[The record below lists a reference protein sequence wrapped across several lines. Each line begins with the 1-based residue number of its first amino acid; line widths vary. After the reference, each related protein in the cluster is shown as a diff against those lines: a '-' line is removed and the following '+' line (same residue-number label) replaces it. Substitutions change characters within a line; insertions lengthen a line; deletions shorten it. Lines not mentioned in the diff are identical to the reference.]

1 MTLAGI
7 VLASLLFRV
16 HVSNE
21 CSLWLDETI
30 TRADVLKSWPV
41 VLAGPERVHPP
52 LLFVL
57 TKAVT
62 QVFGT
67 GETSLRA
74 VSLVFGCV
82 LLVAVYWLAAELGLK
97 PLRRLAVVAS
107 LAVAPFFL
115 RHATEARQYALFP
128 AFGTL
133 AIAATL
139 RLWREPVQLRYL
151 ALFATSAAGMAL
163 THYFGLAYAVALFG
177 VVMLGTLLRWPE
189 LVVGRRTLAAAL
201 LIVLPL
207 LGVFAWVALR
217 AVDLARYYDRRQSG
231 SGTVPWP
238 DLLREL
244 LREFAFTTAPSIR
257 IPQAVLAAVGL
268 ALLGRSLR
276 GGARLVPATLA
287 FGPCLVALFITS
299 GHFVAARYLAPSWV
313 LYHVGACAALFE
325 LGDRARLLAT
335 RAPARLG
342 AALAWAPFVLPLG
355 LRFAEYPD
363 AYGTGEEDYRGF
375 QRDFVAKFARD
386 TVLVTYDSGFADR
399 ILSVY
404 GVGQRTLALDKFR
417 PVHGVKRYLV
427 AEMHVRGAAR
437 RAKFEALLA
446 ARMGISPSVWQ
457 SLPLVDLPETTYQP
471 SVPARLIVFDDDQ
484 SIALPAPRTRREPPR
499 THRRHA
505 PREHESLE

>member
-1 MTLAGI
+1 VTLAGI

-16 HVSNE
+16 HVSRE

-30 TRADVLKSWPV
+30 TRAEVLEPWPA
-41 VLAGPERVHPP
+41 VLAGPERAHPP

-62 QVFGT
+62 QVFGA

-82 LLVAVYWLAAELGLK
+82 LLVAVYWLGAELGLK

-107 LAVAPFFL
+107 LAVTPFFL
-115 RHATEARQYALFP
+115 RHATEARQYSLFP
-128 AFGTL
+128 AFGAL
-133 AIAATL
+133 AIAAVL
-139 RLWREPVQLRYL
+139 RLWREPVRLGYL

-163 THYFGLAYAVALFG
+163 THYFGLPYAVALFG
-177 VVMLGTLLRWPE
+177 VVLLGTFVGWSE
-189 LVVGRRTLAAAL
+189 LVVGRRTLALAL
-201 LIVLPL
+201 MIVLLL
-207 LGVFAWVALR
+207 LGVFVWVALR
-217 AVDLARYYDRRQSG
+217 AVALAHYYERSRSA

-276 GGARLVPATLA
+276 GVARAVPATLA

-299 GHFVAARYLAPSWV
+299 GHFVAARYLAPSWM
-313 LYHVGACAALFE
+313 LYHLGACAALFE
-325 LGDRARLLAT
+325 LGDRARLLAA
-335 RAPARLG
+335 RAPARWG

-363 AYGTGEEDYRGF
+363 AYGTGEDDYRGF
-375 QRDFVAKFARD
+375 QREFLARFARD
-386 TVLVTYDSGFADR
+386 TALVTYDSRFADR
-399 ILSVY
+399 ILSAY
-404 GVGQRTLALDKFR
+404 GVGQRPLPLEKFR
-417 PVHGVKRYLV
+417 RLPGVKRYLV
-427 AEMHVRGAAR
+427 AEIHVRGAAR
-437 RAKFEALLA
+437 RAKLEELVA
-446 ARMGISPSVWQ
+446 ARMGVSPSVWQ

-471 SVPARLIVFDDDQ
+471 SVPARLVVFDDDE
-484 SIALPAPRTRREPPR
+484 SAALPAIRTEGERPRK
-499 THRRHA
+499 HRRHA
-505 PREHESLE
+505 PLEHEFSE